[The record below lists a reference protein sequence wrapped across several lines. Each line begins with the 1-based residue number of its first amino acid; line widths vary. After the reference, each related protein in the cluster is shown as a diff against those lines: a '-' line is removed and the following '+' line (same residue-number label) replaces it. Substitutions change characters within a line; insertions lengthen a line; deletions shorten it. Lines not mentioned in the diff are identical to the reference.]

1 MEGGGKEDTKSAGGR
16 GCMNKLDGRLNERGV
31 ERDCM
36 WVNEAQRCY
45 GGFVTF
51 ISIVKEPR
59 QNDKIDAWPADAG
72 APAAS
77 AMICAKMAKWTPG
90 PRMRPGPPHPR

>member
-72 APAAS
+72 GPAAS